1 MSGALLKSPNF
12 GPSLQVGEHSLHF
25 VSKVRSWWEPMSLSS
40 SLVSNLSPSSGFSLP
55 PSPSSLIYSRLYP
68 QIQLFSGPDFLGDH
82 ISFEDD
88 QTSLPASF
96 QPQSC
101 RVHGGR

>member
-1 MSGALLKSPNF
+1 MERVGKLRLESGTLLESRNF
-12 GPSLQVGEHSLHF
+12 GPSLQVGEHNLHF
-25 VSKVRSWWEPMSLSS
+25 VSKVRSLWGS
-40 SLVSNLSPSSGFSLP
+40 VSFSPFSPTASPSI
-55 PSPSSLIYSRLYP
+55 LISFCLYL
-68 QIQLFSGPDFLGDH
+68 QIQFFSGPNFLGDH

>member
-1 MSGALLKSPNF
+1 MLLERVGKLRLESGTLLKSRNF
-12 GPSLQVGEHSLHF
+12 GPSLQVGEHNLHF
-25 VSKVRSWWEPMSLSS
+25 VSKVRSRWGP
-40 SLVSNLSPSSGFSLP
+40 VPFSPFSPTPLPSVLTSSG
-55 PSPSSLIYSRLYP
+55 LYL

-88 QTSLPASF
+88 QSSLPASF

>member
-1 MSGALLKSPNF
+1 MGGLSPL
-12 GPSLQVGEHSLHF
+12 PHSLCPTP
-25 VSKVRSWWEPMSLSS
+25 SPCILSS
-40 SLVSNLSPSSGFSLP
+40 SC
-55 PSPSSLIYSRLYP
+55 LYL

-96 QPQSC
+96 QVQSC